1 MKRARGQNSFKENS
15 FDDIRTLF
23 TVPNM
28 TSKGN
33 PIKHMVIDTGAII
46 ANRGLHTLADHYYA
60 PPQILDELRSSEA
73 RRVWATLPF
82 EITLRE
88 PTQNALRAVIDA
100 SKTTG
105 DFQSLSM
112 VDIKMIALTYDL
124 HGQYVSEKK
133 VSETT
138 EEENKKIIEDLSEK
152 VRKVEIDGSTEADNK
167 QEKEEA
173 ESVVEDQEGLSEG
186 DHNSETS
193 DESESDDEGWITE
206 DNIEETL
213 KKLGAF
219 EIEENM
225 IVGCLTTDFALQN
238 VLLAMNLSL
247 VSLSGYRIRKLKSFV
262 LRCRTCFT
270 TTSVM
275 TKEFCPSCGHKTLH
289 KCAVSVDED
298 GKQQLHIN
306 WNRLANRRGLR
317 YTLANPK
324 GGKHAVN
331 ERLFEDQPM
340 PHMRMAKVHLDP
352 LADGPFSIHDVN
364 SRSAMLGVRTIN
376 NRSKQ
381 SRNPNEA
388 KRGGRRK

>member
-1 MKRARGQNSFKENS
+1 MAANKE
-15 FDDIRTLF
+15 
-23 TVPNM
+23 
-28 TSKGN
+28 K
-33 PIKHMVIDTGAII
+33 PIQHMVIDTCAII
-46 ANRGLHTLADHYYA
+46 ANRGLHTLADQYYA

-73 RRVWATLPF
+73 RRIWGTLPF
-82 EITLRE
+82 EVILRE

-124 HGQYVSEKK
+124 HRQFVAEK
-133 VSETT
+133 EIATTT
-138 EEENKKIIEDLSEK
+138 EEEEKKIIEDLSEK
-152 VRKVEIDGSTEADNK
+152 VEKIEIDNEKTEEEQKAV
-167 QEKEEA
+167 EKK
-173 ESVVEDQEGLSEG
+173 V
-186 DHNSETS
+186 
-193 DESESDDEGWITE
+193 ESDDSAIEEVEGSEASENENTETESDADDDESGWITQ

-225 IVGCLTTDFALQN
+225 VLGCLTTDFALQN

-306 WNRLANRRGLR
+306 WNRMSNRRGLV

-324 GGKHAVN
+324 GGKHAIN

-352 LADGPFSIHDVN
+352 LADGPFSVHDVN

-376 NRSKQ
+376 NRAKQ
-381 SRNPNEA
+381 SRNRNEA

>member
-1 MKRARGQNSFKENS
+1 
-15 FDDIRTLF
+15 
-23 TVPNM
+23 M
-28 TSKGN
+28 TSTDKK
-33 PIKHMVIDTGAII
+33 PIQHMVIDTCAII
-46 ANRGLHTLADHYYA
+46 ANRGLHTLADQYYA

-73 RRVWATLPF
+73 RRIWGTLPF
-82 EITLRE
+82 EVILRE
-88 PTQNALRAVIDA
+88 PTQTALRAVIDA

-105 DFQSLSM
+105 DFQSLSI

-124 HGQYVSEKK
+124 HGQYVSEKE
-133 VSETT
+133 SAATS

-152 VRKVEIDGSTEADNK
+152 VEKVKIDDTKSEKMLNKDENDDSAVGEEVSGGEENSEAD
-167 QEKEEA
+167 
-173 ESVVEDQEGLSEG
+173 
-186 DHNSETS
+186 
-193 DESESDDEGWITE
+193 DESDSDDDEGWITE

-298 GKQQLHIN
+298 GKQQLHVN
-306 WNRLANRRGLR
+306 WNRMANRRGLR

-324 GGKHAVN
+324 GGKHALN

-352 LADGPFSIHDVN
+352 LADGPFSVHDVN

-376 NRSKQ
+376 NRAKQ

>member
-1 MKRARGQNSFKENS
+1 MANKE
-15 FDDIRTLF
+15 
-23 TVPNM
+23 
-28 TSKGN
+28 K
-33 PIKHMVIDTGAII
+33 PIKHLVIDTCAII
-46 ANRGLHTLADHYYA
+46 ANPSLHTLADNYYA
-60 PPQILDELRSSEA
+60 PPQILDELRSSES
-73 RRVWATLPF
+73 RKVWNTLPF
-82 EITLRE
+82 EVILRE
-88 PTQNALRAVIDA
+88 PTQSGLRAVIDA
-100 SKTTG
+100 SKKTG

-124 HGQYVSEKK
+124 HSQYVSEKNNMA
-133 VSETT
+133 TT
-138 EEENKKIIEDLSEK
+138 EEEDKKIIEDLSEK
-152 VRKVEIDGSTEADNK
+152 VEKVEINEEK
-167 QEKEEA
+167 QTKE
-173 ESVVEDQEGLSEG
+173 
-186 DHNSETS
+186 NETVTNDS
-193 DESESDDEGWITE
+193 IEENEDESATDTESDSGDEDGWITK
-206 DNIEETL
+206 DNIDETL

-225 IVGCLTTDFALQN
+225 VVGCLTRDFALQN

-298 GKQQLHIN
+298 GNQQLHIN
-306 WNRLANRRGLR
+306 WNRMANRRGLV
-317 YTLANPK
+317 YTLATPK

-340 PHMRMAKVHLDP
+340 PHMRMAKMQLDP
-352 LADGPFSIHDVN
+352 LADGPFSVHDVT

-376 NRSKQ
+376 NRAKH
-381 SRNPNEA
+381 SRNRNEA